1 MRSSRETLRKGKE
14 SMTAKMKLPFWR
26 FKPNGDAW
34 AAIGFLSPNI
44 IGFMLFTFLP
54 IIASLLLAF
63 CRWDIISGVK
73 GIEWVGLKNFVTL
86 LGFSMQEVEGTTRLV
101 ANDPLFWY
109 YLFNTIFL
117 MLGIPI
123 GMTGSLI
130 LAMMLNRKIPAR
142 DSFRTVFFLP
152 TMCVPVALF
161 LLWRWIFNHQFG
173 LLNYVLSLVGIDG
186 PDWLGTVTWAKPSIM
201 LAGFWIG
208 VGGGGMILYLAGLQG
223 IPKDFYEAAEIDGAN
238 AWRRFKYITWP
249 LLTPTTFFI
258 FITSIIGGFQGGFE
272 AAFMMTQGGPA
283 GSTTSIAYYIYLNA
297 FTWFKMGYAASI
309 SWILFML
316 VFIVTI
322 LSWRFGGRRVHYY

>member
-1 MRSSRETLRKGKE
+1 MKKGDTL
-14 SMTAKMKLPFWR
+14 
-26 FKPNGDAW
+26 

-44 IGFMLFTFLP
+44 LGFMLFTFLP
-54 IIASLLLAF
+54 IIASLILAF
-63 CRWDIISGVK
+63 CQWDIISGVK

-86 LGFSMQEVEGTTRLV
+86 LGFSVQEVEGNTSLA

-109 YLFNTIFL
+109 YLYNTVFL

-123 GMTGSLI
+123 GMAGSLF
-130 LAMMLNRKIPAR
+130 LAMLLNQKIPAR
-142 DSFRTVFFLP
+142 DSFRTIFFLP

-161 LLWRWIFNHQFG
+161 LLWRWLFNHQFG
-173 LLNYVLSLVGIDG
+173 LLNYVIGLLGLQG
-186 PDWLGTVTWAKPSIM
+186 PDWLGTVAWAKLSIM
-201 LAGFWIG
+201 LASLWIG

-223 IPKDFYEAAEIDGAN
+223 IPKDLYEAAEIDGAGSWN
-238 AWRRFKYITWP
+238 RFKHITWP

-309 SWILFML
+309 SWILFLL
-316 VFIVTI
+316 VFVVTI
-322 LSWRFGGRRVHYY
+322 VSWRYGGRRVHYY